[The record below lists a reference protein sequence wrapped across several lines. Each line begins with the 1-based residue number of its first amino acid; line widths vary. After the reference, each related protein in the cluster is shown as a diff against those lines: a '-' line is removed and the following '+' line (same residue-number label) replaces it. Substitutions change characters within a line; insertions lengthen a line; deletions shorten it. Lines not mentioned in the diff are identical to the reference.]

1 VSTILEYD
9 FVDSYNGIKDF
20 IKELGYMIFGY
31 MRISTK
37 DKQTTE
43 RQEITLRQY
52 AKINGFSFDDL
63 ISEKVSGTVRVNN
76 RSEYGKLKDK
86 MRNEDI
92 LVVSDLDRLGRDADD
107 VIRELKELK
116 AIGIKVVALDM
127 PYMNEWNRVNDN
139 SMYNMVIDIVTT
151 IKAHM
156 AQQEREKMISRINQG
171 LAVAKEKGKKLGR
184 PKVELPDNFIKEYRK
199 FKDGKFGDMTASGFA
214 KMLGIG
220 RATLYK
226 YIDIYRMEG
235 TEKG

>member
-1 VSTILEYD
+1 MIFEYV
-9 FVDSYNGIKDF
+9 FVDSYNGINKPLR
-20 IKELGYMIFGY
+20 ELVSMIFGY

-37 DKQTTE
+37 EKQTTD

-52 AKINGFSFDDL
+52 AKFNSFEFDEVV
-63 ISEKVSGTVRVNN
+63 SEKISGTVKANN
-76 RSEYGKLKDK
+76 RTEYMRLKDK
-86 MRNEDI
+86 IRNGDI
-92 LVVSDLDRLGRDADD
+92 LVITDLDRLGRDADD

-116 AIGIKVVALDM
+116 ALDIKVVALDM

-139 SMYNMVIDIVTT
+139 SLYDMVVDIVIT

-156 AQQEREKMISRINQG
+156 AQQEREKIISLINQG

-184 PKVELPDNFIKEYRK
+184 PNVKLPDNFLKEYRR
-199 FKDGKFGDMTASGFA
+199 FKDGKYGDMSATAFA

-226 YIDIYRMEG
+226 YINIYE
-235 TEKG
+235 TVQEN

>member
-1 VSTILEYD
+1 
-9 FVDSYNGIKDF
+9 
-20 IKELGYMIFGY
+20 MIFGY

-52 AKINGFSFDDL
+52 ANTNGFSFDDL

-86 MRNEDI
+86 MRSEDI

-127 PYMNEWNRVNDN
+127 PYMNEWNRVYDN
-139 SMYNMVIDIVTT
+139 SMYNMVIDIVIT

-171 LAVAKEKGKKLGR
+171 LAVAREKGKKLGR

>member
-1 VSTILEYD
+1 
-9 FVDSYNGIKDF
+9 
-20 IKELGYMIFGY
+20 MIFAY

-37 DKQTTE
+37 DKQTTD
-43 RQEITLRQY
+43 RQEITLRKY
-52 AKINGFSFDDL
+52 AEANGFSFDEL
-63 ISEKVSGTVRVNN
+63 ISEKVSGSVKVND

-86 MRNEDI
+86 IRSEDI
-92 LVVSDLDRLGRDADD
+92 MVVSDLDRLGRDADD

-139 SMYNMVIDIVTT
+139 DHSMYNMVIDIVTT

-156 AQQEREKMISRINQG
+156 AQQEREKIISRINQG
-171 LAVAKEKGKKLGR
+171 LAVAKAKGKKLGR
-184 PKVELPDNFIKEYRK
+184 PKVELPDNFIKEYIR
-199 FKDGKFGDMTASGFA
+199 FKHGKYGDMSATGFA

-226 YIDIYRMEG
+226 YINIYKSEDV
-235 TEKG
+235 EKG

>member
-1 VSTILEYD
+1 
-9 FVDSYNGIKDF
+9 
-20 IKELGYMIFGY
+20 MIFGY

-37 DKQTTE
+37 DKQTTD
-43 RQEITLRQY
+43 RQEITLRRY
-52 AKINGFSFDDL
+52 AEINGFSFDEL
-63 ISEKVSGTVRVNN
+63 ISEKVSGSVKVNN

-86 MRNEDI
+86 MRCEDI
-92 LVVSDLDRLGRDADD
+92 MVVSDLDRLGRDADD
-107 VIRELKELK
+107 VIRELKGLK

-156 AQQEREKMISRINQG
+156 AQQEREKIISRINQG

-184 PKVELPDNFIKEYRK
+184 PKVELPNNFLKEYKR
-199 FKDGKFGDMTASGFA
+199 FKNGKFGDMTATGFA

-226 YIDIYRMEG
+226 YIDIYKSEDV
-235 TEKG
+235 EKG

>member
-1 VSTILEYD
+1 MIVEYD
-9 FVDSYNGIKDF
+9 FVDSYNEIKDF
-20 IKELGYMIFGY
+20 IKGLAYMIFGY

-37 DKQTTE
+37 DKQTTD
-43 RQEITLRQY
+43 RQEMTLMQY
-52 AKINGFSFDDL
+52 AKINKFSFDEL
-63 ISEKVSGTVRVNN
+63 ISEKVSGSVRVNN

-86 MRNEDI
+86 MRSEDI

-156 AQQEREKMISRINQG
+156 AQQEREKIISRINQG
-171 LAVAKEKGKKLGR
+171 LAVAKAKGKKLGR
-184 PKVELPDNFIKEYRK
+184 PKVELPENFIKEYNR
-199 FKDGKFGDMTASGFA
+199 FKDGKFGDMTATGFA

-226 YIDIYRMEG
+226 YIEIYKKEEV
-235 TEKG
+235 EKG

>member
-1 VSTILEYD
+1 MIFEYV
-9 FVDSYNGIKDF
+9 FVDSYNGINKPLR
-20 IKELGYMIFGY
+20 ELVSMIFGY

-37 DKQTTE
+37 EKQTTD

-52 AKINGFSFDDL
+52 AKFNSFEFDEVV
-63 ISEKVSGTVRVNN
+63 SEKISGTVKANN
-76 RSEYGKLKDK
+76 RTEYMRLKDK
-86 MRNEDI
+86 IRNGDI
-92 LVVSDLDRLGRDADD
+92 LVITDLDRLGRDADD

-116 AIGIKVVALDM
+116 AWDIKVVALDM

-139 SMYNMVIDIVTT
+139 SLYDMVVDIVIT

-156 AQQEREKMISRINQG
+156 AQQEREKIISRINQG

-184 PKVELPDNFIKEYRK
+184 PNVKLPDNFLKEYRR
-199 FKDGKFGDMTASGFA
+199 FKDGKYGDMSATAFA

-226 YIDIYRMEG
+226 YINIYE
-235 TEKG
+235 TVQEN

>member
-1 VSTILEYD
+1 
-9 FVDSYNGIKDF
+9 
-20 IKELGYMIFGY
+20 MIFGY

>member
-1 VSTILEYD
+1 
-9 FVDSYNGIKDF
+9 
-20 IKELGYMIFGY
+20 MIFGY

-37 DKQTTE
+37 DKQTTD

-52 AKINGFSFDDL
+52 AETNGFSYDKL
-63 ISEKVSGTVRVNN
+63 IIEKVSGSVKVND

-86 MRNEDI
+86 MRSEDI
-92 LVVSDLDRLGRDADD
+92 MVVSDLDRLGRDADD

-139 SMYNMVIDIVTT
+139 DDSMYNMVIDIVTT
-151 IKAHM
+151 IKAHV
-156 AQQEREKMISRINQG
+156 AQQEREKIISRINQG
-171 LAVAKEKGKKLGR
+171 LAIAKAKGKKLGR
-184 PKVELPDNFIKEYRK
+184 PKVELPDNFIKEYKR
-199 FKDGKFGDMTASGFA
+199 FKDGKYGDMSATGFA

-226 YIDIYRMEG
+226 YIDIYKFEDV
-235 TEKG
+235 EKG

>member
-1 VSTILEYD
+1 MIFEYV
-9 FVDSYNGIKDF
+9 FVDSYNGINKPLR
-20 IKELGYMIFGY
+20 ELVSMIFGY

-37 DKQTTE
+37 EKQTTD

-52 AKINGFSFDDL
+52 AKFNSFEFDEVV
-63 ISEKVSGTVRVNN
+63 SEKISGTVKANN
-76 RSEYGKLKDK
+76 RTEYMRLKDK
-86 MRNEDI
+86 IRNGDI
-92 LVVSDLDRLGRDADD
+92 LVITDLDRLGRDADD

-116 AIGIKVVALDM
+116 ALDIKVVALDM

-139 SMYNMVIDIVTT
+139 SLYDMVVDIVIT

-156 AQQEREKMISRINQG
+156 AQQEREKIISRINQG

-184 PKVELPDNFIKEYRK
+184 PNVKLPDNFLKEYRR
-199 FKDGKFGDMTASGFA
+199 FKDGKYGDMSATAFA

-226 YIDIYRMEG
+226 YINIYE
-235 TEKG
+235 TVQEN

>member
-1 VSTILEYD
+1 MILEYD
-9 FVDSYNGIKDF
+9 FVDSYNEIKDF
-20 IKELGYMIFGY
+20 IKELVNMIFGY

-43 RQEITLRQY
+43 RQEITLSQY
-52 AKINGFSFDDL
+52 AETNGFTFDEL
-63 ISEKVSGTVRVNN
+63 ISEKISGTVKVNN
-76 RSEYGKLKDK
+76 RIEYGKLKDK
-86 MRNEDI
+86 MRSEDI

-127 PYMNEWNRVNDN
+127 PYMNEWNRVADS
-139 SMYNMVIDIVTT
+139 SMYNMVIDIVIT

-156 AQQEREKMISRINQG
+156 AQQEREKIISRINQG

-184 PKVELPDNFIKEYRK
+184 PKVELPDNFIKEYKR
-199 FKDGKFGDMTASGFA
+199 FKDGKFGDMTATGFA

-226 YIDIYRMEG
+226 YIDIYQQDKLK
-235 TEKG
+235 KG

>member
-1 VSTILEYD
+1 MSMIFEYD
-9 FVDSYNGIKDF
+9 FIDMYNIIKILKGVVF
-20 IKELGYMIFGY
+20 MIFGY
-31 MRISTK
+31 MRVSTK

-52 AKINGFSFDDL
+52 AKVNGFSFDDL
-63 ISEKVSGTVRVNN
+63 ISEKVSGTVKANN
-76 RSEYGKLKDK
+76 RTEYGRLKDK
-86 MRNEDI
+86 MRSGDI

-116 AIGIKVVALDM
+116 EIGIKVVALDM
-127 PYMNEWNRVNDN
+127 PYMNEWNRVND
-139 SMYNMVIDIVTT
+139 SSIYNMVIDIVIT

-156 AQQEREKMISRINQG
+156 AQQEREKIVSRINQG

-184 PKVELPDNFIKEYRK
+184 PKVKLPDDFLKEYRK
-199 FKDGKFGDMTASGFA
+199 FKDGKYGDMTATSFA

-226 YIDIYRMEG
+226 YIDIYES
-235 TEKG
+235 EEAKKEE

>member
-1 VSTILEYD
+1 
-9 FVDSYNGIKDF
+9 
-20 IKELGYMIFGY
+20 MIFAY

-52 AKINGFSFDDL
+52 AEINGFSFDEI
-63 ISEKVSGTVRVNN
+63 ISEKVSGSVRVNN

-86 MRNEDI
+86 MRSEDI

-156 AQQEREKMISRINQG
+156 AQQEREKIISRINQG

-184 PKVELPDNFIKEYRK
+184 PKVELPDNFIKEYKR
-199 FKDGKFGDMTASGFA
+199 FKDGKFGDMTATGFA

-226 YIDIYRMEG
+226 YIDIFKSEDV
-235 TEKG
+235 EKG